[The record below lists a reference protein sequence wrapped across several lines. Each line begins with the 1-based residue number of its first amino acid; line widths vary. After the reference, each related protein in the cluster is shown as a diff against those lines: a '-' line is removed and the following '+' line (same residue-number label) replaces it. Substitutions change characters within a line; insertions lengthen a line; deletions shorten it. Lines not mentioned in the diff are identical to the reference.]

1 MSGRGVDLQDQVP
14 RKLRYQLRRPDTEF
28 FPPCEHDSMWRARL
42 NDAEEDAEK
51 TTVRRIHL
59 SELLDELERLDRVH
73 RAG

>member
-1 MSGRGVDLQDQVP
+1 MSGRGVDPQDQVP
-14 RKLRYQLRRPDTEF
+14 RKLRYQLRHPDTSF

-51 TTVRRIHL
+51 TMVRRIHL
-59 SELLDELERLDRVH
+59 FELLDELERLDQVN